1 VNARFEH
8 VSPARAAEPGLRAD
22 LLRLWVDATN
32 AGGSIGFVVPVSS
45 ADIAP
50 RLDAALVR
58 VAEGVDALGILVDEG
73 TDDDT
78 GRAIAMGFLVDQDS
92 PVQPHWQ
99 VVGRLAVHPDVQGR
113 GHGQFLMA
121 QLHELARSLGL
132 HHLALSVRD
141 GEGLEP
147 FYERCGYRRWG
158 VHPAALRLGDADV
171 RDEIW
176 MVHEL

>member
-1 VNARFEH
+1 MTRDERSRWASSSTRTAR
-8 VSPARAAEPGLRAD
+8 
-22 LLRLWVDATN
+22 
-32 AGGSIGFVVPVSS
+32 SS
-45 ADIAP
+45 
-50 RLDAALVR
+50 L
-58 VAEGVDALGILVDEG
+58 
-73 TDDDT
+73 T
-78 GRAIAMGFLVDQDS
+78 GRWSATS
-92 PVQPHWQ
+92 RCTPTCK
-99 VVGRLAVHPDVQGR
+99 GR

-158 VHPAALRLGDADV
+158 VHPAALRLGDDDV

-176 MVHEL
+176 TVHEL